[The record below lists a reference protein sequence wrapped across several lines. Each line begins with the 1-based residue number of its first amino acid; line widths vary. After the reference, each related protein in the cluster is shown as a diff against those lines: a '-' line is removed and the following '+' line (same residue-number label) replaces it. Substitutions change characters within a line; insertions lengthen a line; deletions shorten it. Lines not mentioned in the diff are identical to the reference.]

1 LSEPKVWYKPQKKT
15 ENRWDTWSGTRRRQE
30 EETARKAQANTVSQI
45 NSLQMKA
52 VQSQAR
58 HDVSSRV
65 PQDTPVTQRVQE
77 SAGLRF
83 LANATDDEIR
93 DNLGLT
99 PDINVDMFRTN
110 PSLFMGKDENLDERV
125 RNWVAMRQTQQ
136 DEESNQDQIWVK
148 DAWGFIKSGLDKAG
162 ISTAFSALGTGLEFV
177 ENVAMDIPNEKIS
190 EWFPDDGSGKRA
202 FLGRVLG
209 QASPVPLLQG
219 TPTEGGQPRLMTF
232 KQIQGVVQDAI
243 NELPVGTEEEKAR
256 YLATIEE
263 LKAEGMSDDDA
274 RIQAFN
280 NREDMPEW
288 FKYALPIISDPTT
301 VLGGAGILRGGA
313 KIATRGG
320 RGLRKGLSAKEA
332 ARIADEETI
341 ASGVLQEIDPRSF
354 DELVDELAAPHTG
367 VRGRMARLNMGERV
381 ANIPGVG
388 KVVNKLPSV
397 DPSGKLRNMAKG
409 SVERTLL
416 GAKAVYG
423 RFLDDGAKNSE
434 FIVAQAKGNFGKLE
448 DVWGETVLQPGRK
461 VKVQVR
467 PTKELDVG
475 GFGKVDDID
484 VPIADVLSN
493 PTAYRLTA
501 QQQKFADWFGEV
513 YENFAAMARKEGLD
527 MNLLGD
533 FKAALYFSARRVTG
547 KYTPEGVLEPLAGYD
562 NYVRRAGQAGFEKS
576 RTYEAMRE
584 GVEAGYEYADV
595 YETLGVYA
603 NSFYKQVAL
612 KRLEKAVEPF
622 TRSTSPREAF
632 GDLYDAQKVAKKLMN
647 QQVSFA
653 KEINRFMI
661 TESQFMNSKTINKMK
676 KAFYKNKDDSD
687 YVKGVKNQIQKDI
700 DEVVRVRKN
709 DWNLALKAFEKTSK
723 DIMPEGMTYKAL
735 RDAIMKGRPDG
746 PSIYG
751 NVAASELKDALKSL
765 NLRKADN
772 DKIIMALTKEMGKHV
787 RQTRKESL
795 QRLVNNMNE
804 ITPGSKAAFQ
814 RIKDD
819 VGAKAQTVTRPQ
831 VVDGVQEQ
839 VSRLFPG
846 DRIYTG
852 TKESVDAMLDLDKH
866 VLDQANSFLRNTQNM
881 NSALRYFKTTFDL
894 GTPLIQGLPV
904 LFRDPEAWGRAT
916 GMMLKTLKDPA
927 VRARYVAD
935 NAEDINRYL
944 KYGMHIGSTE
954 ATQALQQGGWLARLP
969 TYATSRPTEIA
980 AEGVAANTRRLGA
993 QGLRPMAIVAQRA
1006 GAAYDV
1012 FLDVSRIEMMKGLE
1026 NLAGRTTTAAG
1037 KRTGGISSFTYD
1049 KDMAELAQF
1058 VNKTTG
1064 VVSSRAMGIGV
1075 NQQAL
1080 EGSALLFSPQYTRAT
1095 AALFMDMTSGG
1106 LRGDQARKAVAS
1118 LFAGQLGLHA
1128 AIATATG
1135 QEMNLTPGRGDFLKV
1150 QLGDTMVGFGS
1161 KSNALVNMF
1170 ADVSKQVTENPEGLM
1185 NWKVWDNSTFKE
1197 NSFLKRLRYQSSP
1210 LTGQALSWITGTD
1223 AIGRTLPDPGDV
1235 LTDPRELGKYVGSQ
1249 LLPIWMEAAYENGD
1263 FKGASGIYEMFG
1275 ASARDVEHRTTRREL
1290 QEKYFKEDDEF
1301 AKLRDEGF
1309 TFAQFQKHPRYRTMY
1324 SAMQGRHPDLVDVE
1338 EKLKEVAKDFAWGE
1352 ERAAYDE
1359 RISIAR
1365 TEQIEGKFSSDGTLV
1380 TPGFKQIALEFESGV
1395 NGARSGQV
1403 FREKLQLAA
1412 QRYHSAKAEI
1422 RKQFPNLVEQ
1432 NEQYYK
1438 GSDEENKVN
1447 AVTSEYF
1454 DFLQSPLSRDAF
1466 GNMNYAA
1473 LDSFMSVS
1481 ELKYGEE
1488 VMAEVAQLKEQR
1500 LLETPDGANLPQI
1513 VIDYYQSQTALRPFW
1528 ETWKEV
1534 LSPDQQKEYRS
1545 FAAAS
1550 AGQKELLRAGNPR
1563 LVGLEDKVKYAQ
1575 DAKRAQN
1582 YEIDKYLMNYYDY
1595 APKNRRLIAETE
1607 QLAMSIR
1614 RGTR

>member
-1 LSEPKVWYKPQKKT
+1 MSEPKVWYKPKT
-15 ENRWDTWSGTRRRQE
+15 KTDNRWDTWGGTRRKQE
-30 EETARKAQANTVSQI
+30 EKAVRKAQADTVSQI
-45 NSLQMKA
+45 NSLRMTA
-52 VQSQAR
+52 AQSQAR

-65 PQDTPVTQRVQE
+65 PQDTSALQRTQE

-83 LANATDDEIR
+83 LSNATDDEIR

-110 PSLFMGKDENLDERV
+110 PSLFMGQDENLQERV
-125 RNWVAMRQTQQ
+125 ENWSARRQAQQ
-136 DEESNQDQIWVK
+136 DEGSNQDQIWVK

-162 ISTAFSALGTGLEFV
+162 ITTVLSGIGTGIEFV

-190 EWFPDDGSGKRA
+190 KMFPEDASGKRK
-202 FLGRVLG
+202 FLGQLLSQMPG
-209 QASPVPLLQG
+209 ISPVAS
-219 TPTEGGQPRLMTF
+219 EGGQPRMLTF

-243 NELPVGTEEEKAR
+243 NELPVGTEEEKAK

-280 NREDMPEW
+280 NRTDMPEW
-288 FKYALPIISDPTT
+288 FKYALPILSDPTT

-313 KIATRGG
+313 KIAARGG

-341 ASGVLQEIDPRSF
+341 ASGVVSELDPRSF
-354 DELVDELAAPHTG
+354 DELIDEMAAPHTG
-367 VRGRMARLNMGERV
+367 VRGRMAKLNMGERV

-388 KVVNKLPSV
+388 KVVNKLPSI

-416 GAKAVYG
+416 GAKVVYG

-434 FIVAQAKGNFGKLE
+434 FLVAQAKGNFGKLE
-448 DVWGETVLQPGRK
+448 DVWGESVLQPGRK
-461 VKVQVR
+461 VKVQIK
-467 PTKELDVG
+467 PTKEMDVG
-475 GFGKVDDID
+475 GFGRVDDID
-484 VPIADVLSN
+484 VPIADILSN

-501 QQQKFADWFGEV
+501 QQQKFADWFGEA

-576 RTYEAMRE
+576 RTYAAMQE

-622 TRSTSPREAF
+622 TRSTSPRDAF
-632 GDLYDAQKVAKKLMN
+632 GDLYDAQKAAKKLMG

-653 KEINRFMI
+653 KEVHRFMI
-661 TESQFMNSKTINKMK
+661 TESQFMNRKTVNGMK
-676 KAFYKNKDDSD
+676 KAFFKNKDDSD
-687 YVKGVKNQIQKDI
+687 YIKGIKNQIQRDI
-700 DEVVRVRKN
+700 DGVVKVRKN
-709 DWNLALKAFEKTSK
+709 DWNAALKTFRETSK
-723 DIMPEGMTYKAL
+723 DIMPDNLKYDEL

-751 NVAASELKDALKSL
+751 NVAASELRDALKSL
-765 NLRKADN
+765 NLRASDN
-772 DKIIMALTKEMGKHV
+772 RRIVMALTKEMGKQI
-787 RQTRKESL
+787 RQTRKEEL
-795 QRLVNNMNE
+795 KRLVDNMNE
-804 ITPGSKAAFQ
+804 ITPGSKAAFK

-852 TKESVDAMLDLDKH
+852 TKESVDAMLDLDAH
-866 VLDQANSFLRNTQNM
+866 VLAEANKFLRATQNA

-969 TYATSRPTEIA
+969 TYATKQPTEIA
-980 AEGVAANTRRLGA
+980 TEGVNANARRLGA

-1006 GAAYDV
+1006 GAAYDI

-1026 NLAGRTTTAAG
+1026 SLAGRTG
-1037 KRTGGISSFTYD
+1037 KGRTGGITSFTYD

-1185 NWKVWDNSTFKE
+1185 NWKVWDNSTFRE

-1223 AIGRTLPDPGDV
+1223 AIGRTLPDPGDIFNP
-1235 LTDPRELGKYVGSQ
+1235 TDPRELGKYVGSQ

-1263 FKGASGIYEMFG
+1263 FKGASGAYEMFG

-1290 QEKYFKEDDEF
+1290 QEKYFNEDAEF

-1309 TFAQFQKHPRYRTMY
+1309 TFTEFQKHPRYRTMY
-1324 SAMQGRHPDLVDVE
+1324 NAMKQRHPDLVDVE
-1338 EKLKEVAKDFAWGE
+1338 AKLDEVAKDFAWGE

-1359 RISIAR
+1359 RISVVR
-1365 TEQIEGKFSSDGTLV
+1365 TEQIEGKFSPDGETLI
-1380 TPGFKQIALEFESGV
+1380 TPGFKQIALEFELGI

-1403 FREKLQLAA
+1403 FREKMQLAA

-1422 RKQFPNLVEQ
+1422 RKQFPRLVEQ
-1432 NEQYYK
+1432 NEEYYK
-1438 GSDEENKVN
+1438 GDDEKNKVN
-1447 AVTSEYF
+1447 AITSEYF

-1481 ELKYGEE
+1481 TLKYGEE
-1488 VMAEVAQLKEQR
+1488 VMAEVAQLKEDR
-1500 LLETPDGANLPQI
+1500 LLDTPDGANLPE
-1513 VIDYYQSQTALRPFW
+1513 VMVDYYRAQVELRPFW
-1528 ETWKEV
+1528 ETWKEA
-1534 LSPDQQKEYRS
+1534 LSPADQEDYRA
-1545 FAAAS
+1545 FAS
-1550 AGQKELLRAGNPR
+1550 ASQGQKEMLRAGNRR
-1563 LVGLEDKVKYAQ
+1563 LVRLEERVKEAQ
-1575 DAKRAQN
+1575 DRMRERN

-1595 APKNRRLIAETE
+1595 APKNRRLIVETE
-1607 QLAMSIR
+1607 RLARSIR
-1614 RGTR
+1614 RGTN